1 MGYLGL
7 EEAERAIKLGAY
19 TQAYE
24 IFVAMVE
31 SGEDPAFY
39 KLCEMA
45 IHAQLHEDQ
54 QKDFA
59 DRLERAV
66 RQDNESATYNMA
78 VLYSRGVV
86 FERDLQKAAHLFSKA
101 CACRV
106 PEAFAALAKLY
117 IHHRHD
123 LPLASSD
130 NIVQLLHDGIK
141 LGSAESAYLMG
152 RICTTGG
159 PVRADPFE
167 AVKYLYAAARLGHEE
182 AKKALVMIQTMNPS
196 ETFASQQKEGT
207 DLYWRMKNPDLH
219 SEHRSDD

>member
-86 FERDLQKAAHLFSKA
+86 FERDLQKQPTSSQRPAHAEFRRPLQPWPNSISTIVMT
-101 CACRV
+101 CR
-106 PEAFAALAKLY
+106 
-117 IHHRHD
+117 
-123 LPLASSD
+123 
-130 NIVQLLHDGIK
+130 
-141 LGSAESAYLMG
+141 
-152 RICTTGG
+152 
-159 PVRADPFE
+159 
-167 AVKYLYAAARLGHEE
+167 
-182 AKKALVMIQTMNPS
+182 
-196 ETFASQQKEGT
+196 
-207 DLYWRMKNPDLH
+207 
-219 SEHRSDD
+219 